1 MSSTH
6 KSAAINEVRTP
17 GADQAATGAR
27 GAVHNGDTPTNGAVS
42 ARQVGT
48 AGVVLNLLEEAVSE
62 GTLPGAVVLAS
73 VAGVM
78 TVSCVVGN
86 KLPSSEVEDG
96 ATNEALSLS
105 TVFDLGQ
112 LTQSICTATLMMR
125 LVSAGKISVND
136 RASRFLQALGVG
148 PKASMTLA
156 HLLSHSAGFPSGVSV
171 YDELVRANAGPRPG
185 ILSSSGAKQYA
196 YTHFHNLPLKF
207 EPGARELE
215 SDANFVV
222 LGEICEIITGLPL
235 EKAYSRYVAAPLKV
249 SSLNFIDLTILRRRG
264 LEPVVELFAP
274 SGRCPRRGRI
284 IAGEVWDENAWV
296 MGGVAGHSGVFGT
309 AADVHTWAREV
320 LKGYHG
326 LSEFFTPEAVRAFVA
341 SDSVAAKSDR
351 KLGFDAPSSQ
361 AGFVGT
367 EAAPA
372 AFVAASSSGSSVYID
387 PQHDVVVVMLSNAGF
402 SGHHSRRFLPLRG
415 DVHAAVLDR

>member
-1 MSSTH
+1 MSSSQE
-6 KSAAINEVRTP
+6 SAAAPKAPESQKSSSGPTP
-17 GADQAATGAR
+17 LSIPTTNRGGGPAA
-27 GAVHNGDTPTNGAVS
+27 
-42 ARQVGT
+42 
-48 AGVVLNLLEEAVSE
+48 VVANLLEEAVSE
-62 GTLPGAVVLAS
+62 GTLPGAVVVAS
-73 VAGVM
+73 VGAKM
-78 TVSCVVGN
+78 TVACVVGN

-96 ATNEALSLS
+96 ASNEPLSLG

-148 PKASMTLA
+148 HKSSMTLA

-171 YDELVRANAGPRPG
+171 YDELVKANAGPRPG

-196 YTHFHNLPLKF
+196 YTHFHNLPLKC

-215 SDANFVV
+215 SDANFIV

-274 SGRCPRRGRI
+274 SGRCPRRGRV

-296 MGGVAGHSGVFGT
+296 MGGVAGHSGLFGT

-320 LKGYHG
+320 LKGFHG
-326 LSEFFTPEAVRAFVA
+326 FSDIFTPEAVRAFVA
-341 SDSVAAKSDR
+341 AESVAAKSDR
-351 KLGFDAPSSQ
+351 KLGFDSPSSHG
-361 AGFVGT
+361 GFV
-367 EAAPA
+367 EKDAASA
-372 AFVAASSSGSSVYID
+372 AFVAAAGTGSSVYID
-387 PQHDVVVVMLSNAGF
+387 PSRDVVVVMLSNAGF
-402 SGHHSRRFLPLRG
+402 SGHHSRRFLPLRA
-415 DVHAAVLDR
+415 DIHAAVLDL

>member
-1 MSSTH
+1 MSSSPESTATPKPPNAH
-6 KSAAINEVRTP
+6 PPSNGYASRNSSGTAQGSGSAA
-17 GADQAATGAR
+17 
-27 GAVHNGDTPTNGAVS
+27 
-42 ARQVGT
+42 
-48 AGVVLNLLEEAVSE
+48 VVANLLQESVSE

-73 VAGVM
+73 VSGTM
-78 TVSCVVGN
+78 TVACVMGN
-86 KLPSSEVEDG
+86 KLPSAEVDSG
-96 ATNEALSLS
+96 ASNEALSMG

-125 LVSAGKISVND
+125 LVSAGKISVHD

-148 PKASMTLA
+148 PKSSMTLA
-156 HLLSHSAGFPSGVSV
+156 HLLAHSAGFPSGVSV
-171 YDELVRANAGPRPG
+171 YEELVKANAGPRPG

-215 SDANFVV
+215 SDANFIV

-274 SGRCPRRGRI
+274 SGRCPRRGRV

-296 MGGVAGHSGVFGT
+296 MGGVSGHSGLFGT

-326 LSEFFTPEAVRAFVA
+326 LSDIFTPEAVRAFVA
-341 SDSVAAKSDR
+341 SESVAAKSDR
-351 KLGFDAPSSQ
+351 KLGFDSPSSQ
-361 AGFVGT
+361 SGFV
-367 EAAPA
+367 EKEVAPA
-372 AFVAASSSGSSVYID
+372 AFVAASGTGSSVYID
-387 PQHDVVVVMLSNAGF
+387 PSRDVIVVMLSNAGF
-402 SGHHSRRFLPLRG
+402 SGHHSRRFLPLRA
-415 DVHAAVLDR
+415 DIHAAILDL

>member
-1 MSSTH
+1 VSSIPESTATSKPLNAPAPSNGH
-6 KSAAINEVRTP
+6 ASRDSSGTASGRGSAA
-17 GADQAATGAR
+17 
-27 GAVHNGDTPTNGAVS
+27 
-42 ARQVGT
+42 
-48 AGVVLNLLEEAVSE
+48 VVANLLEESVSE

-73 VAGVM
+73 VSGTM
-78 TVSCVVGN
+78 TVACVMGN
-86 KLPSSEVEDG
+86 KLPSAEVDSG
-96 ATNEALSLS
+96 ASNEALSMG

-112 LTQSICTATLMMR
+112 LTQCICTATLMMR
-125 LVSAGKISVND
+125 LVSAGKISVHD

-148 PKASMTLA
+148 PKSSMTLA
-156 HLLSHSAGFPSGVSV
+156 HLLAHSAGFPSGVSV
-171 YDELVRANAGPRPG
+171 YEELVKANAGPRPG

-196 YTHFHNLPLKF
+196 YTHFHKLPLKF

-215 SDANFVV
+215 SDANFIV

-274 SGRCPRRGRI
+274 SGRCPRRGRV

-296 MGGVAGHSGVFGT
+296 MGGVSGHSGLFGT

-326 LSEFFTPEAVRAFVA
+326 LSDIFTPEAVRAFVA
-341 SDSVAAKSDR
+341 AESIAAKSDR
-351 KLGFDAPSSQ
+351 KLGFDSPSSQ
-361 AGFVGT
+361 AGFVEK
-367 EAAPA
+367 EASPA
-372 AFVAASSSGSSVYID
+372 AFVAAASTGSSVYID
-387 PQHDVVVVMLSNAGF
+387 PSRDVVVVVLSNAGF
-402 SGHHSRRFLPLRG
+402 SGHHSRRFLPLRA
-415 DVHAAVLDR
+415 DIHAAVLDL